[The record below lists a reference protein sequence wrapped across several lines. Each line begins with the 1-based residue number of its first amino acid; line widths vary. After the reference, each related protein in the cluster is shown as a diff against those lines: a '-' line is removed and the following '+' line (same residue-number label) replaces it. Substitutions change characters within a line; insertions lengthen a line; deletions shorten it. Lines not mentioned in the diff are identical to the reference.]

1 MDHARRNIMRI
12 SKILYIVAK
21 IAAIVMLISIAVT
34 VTLCICSIFI
44 EDTEEFKIRADTL
57 TLLSA
62 QGDLTMLE
70 FLDLEDSISFTTKM
84 IIGASFHAVVRF
96 IIFWYA
102 VVFKKIFRNI
112 SKGGQP
118 FTKQNAKR
126 LFIMSIGALAFVAIN
141 PILSVSLFII
151 GLFISNLFRYAA
163 YLSEKNQQ
171 TLNIQESMIISMAE
185 VVENKSDQT
194 GQHVRRVAEYSKILA
209 LKLGFNEE
217 QAEIIKNASM
227 MHDIGKLLIPSE
239 ILEKPGKLTDEEY
252 KEIKNHTVYGDKL
265 LKDVEG
271 DVLVCARKIAYEHHE
286 RPDGKGYPRGLK
298 GKSISIEGKIVAV
311 ADVYDAL
318 TSKRTYKEAWDSK
331 QAYDEIIK
339 NSGTQFDKTVVK
351 AFVDAY
357 DQIDEIRQKFA
368 DVQLP
373 APAPAEWLNA
383 L

>member
-1 MDHARRNIMRI
+1 M
-12 SKILYIVAK
+12 
-21 IAAIVMLISIAVT
+21 
-34 VTLCICSIFI
+34 
-44 EDTEEFKIRADTL
+44 
-57 TLLSA
+57 
-62 QGDLTMLE
+62 
-70 FLDLEDSISFTTKM
+70 
-84 IIGASFHAVVRF
+84 
-96 IIFWYA
+96 
-102 VVFKKIFRNI
+102 
-112 SKGGQP
+112 
-118 FTKQNAKR
+118 
-126 LFIMSIGALAFVAIN
+126 
-141 PILSVSLFII
+141 
-151 GLFISNLFRYAA
+151 
-163 YLSEKNQQ
+163 
-171 TLNIQESMIISMAE
+171 
-185 VVENKSDQT
+185 
-194 GQHVRRVAEYSKILA
+194 
-209 LKLGFNEE
+209 GFNEE

-351 AFVDAY
+351 AFIDAY

-373 APAPAEWLNA
+373 APTPAE
-383 L
+383 

>member
-1 MDHARRNIMRI
+1 MDSVRKNIMRI
-12 SKILYIVAK
+12 SKILYWIAK
-21 IAAIVMLISIAVT
+21 IVAIVMVLSVVAVT
-34 VTLCICSIFI
+34 VLSICSIYMVD
-44 EDTEEFKIRADTL
+44 EPLKKMVTEILE
-57 TLLSA
+57 S
-62 QGDLTMLE
+62 QGSIIMGIMDLNESNDYTQ
-70 FLDLEDSISFTTKM
+70 FVIV
-84 IIGASFHAVVRF
+84 GATFHAVMRT

-102 VVFKKIFRNI
+102 IVFKKILKNI

-118 FTKQNAKR
+118 FTKENAKK
-126 LFIMSIGALAFVAIN
+126 LFIMSVVALAFLVIS
-141 PILSVSLFII
+141 PILSIALFLV
-151 GLFISNLFRYAA
+151 GLFIANLFKYAA
-163 YLSEKNQQ
+163 YLSDKNQQ
-171 TLNIQESMIISMAE
+171 ILNIQESMIISMAE

-194 GQHVRRVAEYSKILA
+194 GQHVRRVAEYSKVLA

-252 KEIKNHTVYGDKL
+252 IEIKNHTVYGDKL

-298 GKSISIEGKIVAV
+298 SRSISIEGKIVAV

-318 TSKRTYKEAWDSK
+318 TSKRTYKDAWDSQK
-331 QAYDEIIK
+331 AYDEIVK

-351 AFVDAY
+351 AFIDVY

-368 DVQLP
+368 DVQPP
-373 APAPAEWLNA
+373 APVPAEN
-383 L
+383 